1 MDEGLGSSRDQRT
14 VDGQHLNLLSVLH
27 FVGAGFALLA
37 VGFVILHYALFSTL
51 MNNPAMW
58 GKNPAAAP
66 PPGFFDIFKWVYVV
80 LGAWS
85 GTSLVL
91 NLLAGLYLR
100 ARKHRTFCFVVAAAN
115 CLHMPL
121 GTILGIFTIIVLAR
135 DSVRI
140 AFEAKAHG
148 LAHVE

>member
-1 MDEGLGSSRDQRT
+1 

-37 VGFVILHYALFSTL
+37 VAFVILHYALFSSL
-51 MNNPAMW
+51 MNNPALW
-58 GKNPAAAP
+58 AKNPAAAP
-66 PPGFFDIFKWVYVV
+66 PPGFFDIFKWLYVV
-80 LGAWS
+80 LGGWS
-85 GTSLVL
+85 ATSLVL
-91 NLLAGLYLR
+91 NLLAGFYLR
-100 ARKHRTFCFVVAAAN
+100 AQKHRTFCFVVSATN

-140 AFEAKAHG
+140 AFDARARG
-148 LAHVE
+148 VDRVE